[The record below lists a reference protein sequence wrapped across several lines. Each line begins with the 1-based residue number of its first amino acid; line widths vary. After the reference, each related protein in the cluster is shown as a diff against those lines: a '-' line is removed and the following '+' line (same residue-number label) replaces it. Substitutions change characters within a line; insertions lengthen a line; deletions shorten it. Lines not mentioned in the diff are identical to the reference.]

1 MLNKVILMGRIT
13 HDLELKQS
21 QSGTAVLKF
30 RIAVE
35 RHSKGE
41 EKQADFISCTAFGK
55 RAEFIANYFGKG
67 RMIALE
73 GNIKT
78 GSYTDQ
84 NGAKRYTTDVWV
96 DNVSFTGEKSER
108 SENGA
113 GGAYNGGNASQ
124 DNFSGSGTNDGHT
137 AAQPPYGTG
146 ANESADTNASTY
158 YDSLFDDSGVP
169 F

>member
-13 HDLELKQS
+13 HEPEIRHTAG
-21 QSGTAVLKF
+21 GTACLRFHV
-30 RIAVE
+30 AVE

-41 EKQADFISCTAFGK
+41 EKQTDFISCTAFGK

-67 RMIALE
+67 RLIALE

-124 DNFSGSGTNDGHT
+124 DNFSGSGTNDGYST
-137 AAQPPYGTG
+137 AQQPYSAG